1 VDSAERRA
9 DVVVNLQNII
19 AVLFRPLLFIVY
31 FLAGFWPR
39 QPRRWVFGSWSGM
52 RFADN
57 TAALFEYAAA
67 KTQDGIE
74 VIWVS
79 RDRRIVKTL
88 RERNLKAHMTFS
100 PAGIWVCLTGGVFVF
115 DGLTRDVNHWL
126 SRGAKCVL
134 LRHGVGIKVIERA
147 IKTPKHRLY
156 KLFHGNI
163 LQRLFWRYLLPWH
176 AISPDFSIATSETHL
191 LQGALYFGMRPEEL
205 AITGFPRNDQL
216 LEPTAANAN
225 GPDRAWIEAAQR
237 EGKPVFLYLPTF
249 RDDVARFSVPWQE
262 LDALAGRAGVRLL
275 VKLHL
280 VDANRGLGNSVGETR
295 HLRLADPGVDCN
307 SLFQG
312 VDGLISDYSSAT
324 FDFILTRKPVIFF
337 VPDLDDYLSHSRS
350 FYFNYADVTP
360 GPKVKTPEALERV
373 LCEAVKQG
381 IGEWRE
387 QYEAVLDQFHVFRD
401 ARARERTYHEIRRR
415 FLGLAVPADVAQA
428 QLIPA
433 EQESHKCAF

>member
-1 VDSAERRA
+1 MAI
-9 DVVVNLQNII
+9 NLHNIF

-31 FLAGFWPR
+31 FVAGFSPR
-39 QPRRWVFGSWSGM
+39 NPRRWVFGSWSGM

-67 KTQDGIE
+67 RKQDGIE

-79 RDRRIVKTL
+79 RDPRIVKSL
-88 RERNLKAHMTFS
+88 RERNLRAHATFS

-126 SRGAKCVL
+126 SRGAKRVL

-156 KLFHGNI
+156 QLFHGNI
-163 LQRLFWRYLLPWH
+163 LQRLFWTYLLPWH
-176 AISPDFSIATSETHL
+176 AVTPDFSIATSKTHL
-191 LQGALYFGMRPEEL
+191 LQGALYFGMQPEAL

-216 LEPTAANAN
+216 LEAHAALADT
-225 GPDRAWIEAAQR
+225 PDHAWLKAAQR
-237 EGKPVFLYLPTF
+237 KSQPVFLYLPTF
-249 RDDVARFSVPWQE
+249 RDDAARFSVPWQE
-262 LDALAGRAGVRLL
+262 LDAIAGRAGVRLL

-280 VDANRGLGNSVGETR
+280 VDTNRGLGDAVGPTR
-295 HLRLADPGVDCN
+295 YLRLADPAIDCN
-307 SLFQG
+307 SLFQA

-350 FYFNYADVTP
+350 FYFDYADVTP
-360 GPKVKTPEALERV
+360 GAKVKTPEALEQAIV
-373 LCEAVKQG
+373 EAAAHG
-381 IGEWRE
+381 IGQWKD

-415 FLGLAVPADVAQA
+415 LLGLAVPDNVAQA
-428 QLIPA
+428 RVMPA
-433 EQESHKCAF
+433 DTESQKCAF